1 MGVLEPSNVWPPI
14 VTFKSELMVGSFIP
28 LIVFSDNQNN
38 LSTSYIEIF

>member
-14 VTFKSELMVGSFIP
+14 VTFKSELMVGSFP